1 MAEKG
6 LTAAGLHGIFTRF
19 PNPLRREVT
28 PFFAN
33 GQHSRSKKRCS
44 ERCTSCLCARSR
56 GPKVPCQSGE
66 SIPETAVSLVLVS
79 PDGVA
84 VSTTLVGVLYV
95 ASACIGDNHTTGNH
109 TLGMQNNHFCGRAYI
124 RFLHD
129 KTLCLES
136 ELFYQ
141 HFFSVDDIEALA
153 GFGNAA
159 SAEVIDDLVV
169 SVHLDAFHT
178 SGLTAEVED

>member
-1 MAEKG
+1 ME

-66 SIPETAVSLVLVS
+66 SIPETAFFLVLAA
-79 PDGVA
+79 PDGVG
-84 VSTTLVGVLYV
+84 VLFTLVGERTVPAFSRLETDGHGTH
-95 ASACIGDNHTTGNH
+95 I
-109 TLGMQNNHFCGRAYI
+109 LGMQENHFCGRADI

-136 ELFYQ
+136 KLFHQ
-141 HFFSVDDIEALA
+141 HFFAVDDIEALT